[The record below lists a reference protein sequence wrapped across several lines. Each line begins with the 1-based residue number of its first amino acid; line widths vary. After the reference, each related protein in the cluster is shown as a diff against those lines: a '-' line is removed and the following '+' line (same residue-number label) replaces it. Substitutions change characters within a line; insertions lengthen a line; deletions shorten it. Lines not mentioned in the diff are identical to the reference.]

1 MQQLLELFSNFSSQA
16 GLGVLF
22 NLSGEYD
29 KAVDCFRFPLWL
41 HITLNSG
48 WVAEGKWWAWKQVE
62 KNLWTPSS
70 QLRAAVSA
78 RPTDALLWNRWRFKR
93 SWSDKIWSND
103 RKMKRLGATLANGN
117 RSEEAVAA
125 YHTALRWSKA
135 VFFASL
141 CLACAQV

>member
-78 RPTDALLWNRWRFKR
+78 RPTDALLWNRSSFKIRRNEKMIIGMTIKWAGWVQHWPMGTGRRRLWRLTTLL
-93 SWSDKIWSND
+93 S
-103 RKMKRLGATLANGN
+103 GAEMLPQVGKPWF
-117 RSEEAVAA
+117 
-125 YHTALRWSKA
+125 RW
-135 VFFASL
+135 L
-141 CLACAQV
+141 